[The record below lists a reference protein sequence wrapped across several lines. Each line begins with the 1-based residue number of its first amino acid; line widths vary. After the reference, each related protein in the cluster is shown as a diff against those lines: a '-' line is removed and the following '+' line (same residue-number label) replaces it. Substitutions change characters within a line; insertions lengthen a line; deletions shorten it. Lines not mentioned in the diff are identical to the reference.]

1 MYLITIVVVGCCV
14 GNVDSRIIFVILV
27 GCCVGYITTTSRN
40 IIPQDQNS
48 VFYSSG
54 KKHHLQGVQPW
65 TENMGNEPVPNF
77 ELGVWEKSHLHT
89 ALSRPELQNANFI
102 TYC

>member
-14 GNVDSRIIFVILV
+14 RNVDSRIIFVILV
-27 GCCVGYITTTSRN
+27 GCCVGYITTTSRD

-54 KKHHLQGVQPW
+54 KKTPFARGATLDGKY
-65 TENMGNEPVPNF
+65 G
-77 ELGVWEKSHLHT
+77 
-89 ALSRPELQNANFI
+89 
-102 TYC
+102 